1 MVQSARSLKTKGL
14 AMSFYEVWKLLNGVH
29 PYAVR
34 HELTWYLVG
43 FANNNGCG
51 TFHAKAA
58 KTAVATLGGAV
69 LSEVLCAPG
78 TYRIRDDALTN
89 ILRSCLVNPKTGNLL
104 YALPKDEESVRWWL
118 QLLVSTVRD
127 EKLQWHVILIFRKLR
142 GLEKLIER
150 RKALNAVVP
159 KRVLLLKRSL
169 DAARFLCAAGIL
181 KEVGGA
187 FTLEE
192 RVGKVLGT
200 ARLRWK
206 KPAIYW

>member
-1 MVQSARSLKTKGL
+1 
-14 AMSFYEVWKLLNGVH
+14 MSFYEVWKLLNGVQ

-43 FANNNGCG
+43 FANKDGCG

-69 LSEVLCAPG
+69 LSEVRCAPG
-78 TYRIRDDALTN
+78 TYRIRDDALTE
-89 ILRSCLVNPKTGNLL
+89 ILRNCRIDPKTGNLL
-104 YALPKDEESVRWWL
+104 YMLPEDEESVRRWL
-118 QLLVSTVRD
+118 QHIVSTVRD
-127 EKLQWHVILIFRKLR
+127 EKLQWHVVSVFRKLR

-150 RKALNAVVP
+150 RKARSAVVP
-159 KRVLLLKRSL
+159 KRVLSLKRSQ

-181 KEVGGA
+181 KEVDGA

-206 KPAIYW
+206 KAAIYW